1 MIYTRAHFDNRFA
14 LQEHGEGPHRGIS
27 EERGD
32 ELAPLAPLAVIVSFV
47 LVAAGCVALSAM
59 GEWTRDYGPELVVIA
74 FCLHMFLSALLGSW
88 GLRAW
93 LQTTRIWRRFEHRPL
108 RDRVLSASVLRR

>member
-1 MIYTRAHFDNRFA
+1 MVYTRAHFDNRFA
-14 LQEHGEGPHRGIS
+14 LQEHRDGPRAIS

-47 LVAAGCVALSAM
+47 LVAAGCIASSAM
-59 GEWTRDYGPELVVIA
+59 GEWTRDYGAELVVIA

-88 GLRAW
+88 GLRMW
-93 LQTTRIWRRFEHRPL
+93 LQPTRIWRRFEHRSL
-108 RDRVLSASVLRR
+108 RG